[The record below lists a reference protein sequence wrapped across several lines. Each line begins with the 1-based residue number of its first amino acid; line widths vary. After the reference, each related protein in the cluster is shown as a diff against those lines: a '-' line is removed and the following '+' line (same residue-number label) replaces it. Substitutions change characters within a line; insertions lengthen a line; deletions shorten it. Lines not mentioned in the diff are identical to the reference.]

1 MREELSSSSPPHRDQ
16 AGAQIFATPSISRSE
31 TGSRSASEE
40 LENLALRY
48 ANEAIQ
54 FDRQGSKGM
63 AISRYQRACEVL
75 LKLCSL
81 YPEAPLNRV
90 YMEHVDNYRRR
101 IKELNDNGDR
111 VSLSRGPSAS
121 AEQIEHFSPIE
132 KPNVRWS
139 DIADLRD
146 AKMAVEESVIYPVRR
161 PDLFPLGW
169 PRGILFFGPPGCGK
183 TLLAAA
189 IATEINADFFCV
201 DAATVMSKWLGE
213 SEKNVSNLF
222 QQARRTTASGRPS
235 IIFVD
240 EVDSL
245 VGIRA
250 EEVGGEV
257 RTRNQ
262 FLKETDSILDKANP
276 IHVYVVGA
284 TNKPWVLDEPFI
296 RRFQK
301 RIFVPLP
308 NAEARTELISIY
320 SKNLAFSDD
329 VSFDELVRMT
339 DGFSGSDVRDIL
351 QAVQIKVVRE
361 LFESKSASDRSK
373 PRAICMQDIREILRR
388 RRPSVSRDM
397 LRYYD
402 KWYETYKAL

>member
-1 MREELSSSSPPHRDQ
+1 VREELSLSSAPHRDQ
-16 AGAQIFATPSISRSE
+16 DSVQAFRTPSALKSE
-31 TGSRSASEE
+31 MGPASASEE
-40 LENLALRY
+40 LENIALRY
-48 ANEAIQ
+48 LNEAIHL
-54 FDRQGSKGM
+54 DRQGSKGM
-63 AISRYQRACEVL
+63 AVSRYQRACEVL

-81 YPEAPLNRV
+81 YPEAPVNRV
-90 YMEHVDNYRRR
+90 YMEHVENCRRR
-101 IKELNDNGDR
+101 IKQLNDQGDG
-111 VSLSRGPSAS
+111 VNATHLTSVS
-121 AEQIEHFSPIE
+121 AEPIEPLSPIE

-139 DIADLRD
+139 DIADLHD
-146 AKMAVEESVIYPVRR
+146 AKAAVEESVIYPVRR

-189 IATEINADFFCV
+189 IATEINAEFFCV

-213 SEKNVSNLF
+213 SEKNVANLF
-222 QQARRTTASGRPS
+222 QGARRAATSGRPS

-245 VGIRA
+245 VGIRV

-262 FLKETDSILDKANP
+262 FLKEMDSILDKANL

-308 NAEARTELISIY
+308 NTEARTELISIY
-320 SKNLAFSDD
+320 SKNLNISED
-329 VSFDELVRMT
+329 VSADELIRVT
-339 DGFSGSDVRDIL
+339 DGFSGSDIRDIL
-351 QAVQIKVVRE
+351 QSAQIKVVRE
-361 LFESKSASDRSK
+361 LFQSGSLTDRSR
-373 PRAICMQDIREILRR
+373 PRAICMQDIRETLRK
-388 RRPSVSRDM
+388 RRPSVSSEM

-402 KWYETYKAL
+402 KWHETYKAL

>member
-1 MREELSSSSPPHRDQ
+1 L
-16 AGAQIFATPSISRSE
+16 A
-31 TGSRSASEE
+31 SASEE

-81 YPEAPLNRV
+81 YPEAPVNRV
-90 YMEHVDNYRRR
+90 YMEHVENYRRR
-101 IKELNDNGDR
+101 IKELNDQSGR
-111 VSLSRGPSAS
+111 ISPTHSAQQLT
-121 AEQIEHFSPIE
+121 EQVEPLTPIE

-139 DIADLRD
+139 DIADLHD
-146 AKMAVEESVIYPVRR
+146 AKKAIEESVIYPVKR

-189 IATEINADFFCV
+189 IATEINAEFFCV
-201 DAATVMSKWLGE
+201 DAATIMSKWLGE

-222 QQARRTTASGRPS
+222 QGARKAAASGRPA

-262 FLKETDSILDKANP
+262 FLKEMDSILDKANP
-276 IHVYVVGA
+276 VHVYMVGA

-308 NAEARTELISIY
+308 NAEARAELISIY
-320 SKNLAFSDD
+320 SKNLSISED
-329 VSFDELVRMT
+329 VSSEELVRMT
-339 DGFSGSDVRDIL
+339 DGFSGSDIRDIL
-351 QAVQIKVVRE
+351 QSAQIKVVRE
-361 LFESKSASDRSK
+361 LFESENVNGHSR
-373 PRAICMQDIREILRR
+373 PRPICMQDAREILRK
-388 RRPSVSRDM
+388 RRPSVSPEM

-402 KWYETYKAL
+402 KWFETYKAL

>member
-1 MREELSSSSPPHRDQ
+1 LSSSNPAHRNQNSVQTFAAPPLISPS
-16 AGAQIFATPSISRSE
+16 AGS
-31 TGSRSASEE
+31 GSPSEE
-40 LENLALRY
+40 LENLAVRY

-63 AISRYQRACEVL
+63 AVSRYQRACEVL

-81 YPEAPLNRV
+81 YPEAPLNKV
-90 YMEHVDNYRRR
+90 YMEHVENYRRR
-101 IKELNDNGDR
+101 IKELNDQTGR
-111 VSLSRGPSAS
+111 VSPTYPPDSS
-121 AEQIEHFSPIE
+121 AERIEPLASIE

-139 DIADLRD
+139 DIAGLQD
-146 AKMAVEESVIYPVRR
+146 AKKAIEESVIYPVKR

-189 IATEINADFFCV
+189 IATEINAEFFCV
-201 DAATVMSKWLGE
+201 DAATIMSKWLGE

-222 QQARRTTASGRPS
+222 QGARRAAANGRPS

-262 FLKETDSILDKANP
+262 FLKEMDSMLDKANP
-276 IHVYVVGA
+276 VHVYVVGA

-308 NAEARTELISIY
+308 NTEARAELISIY
-320 SKNLAFSDD
+320 AKNLATSDD
-329 VSFDELVRMT
+329 VSAEELVRLT
-339 DGFSGSDVRDIL
+339 EGFSGSDIRDIL
-351 QAVQIKVVRE
+351 QSAQIKVVRE
-361 LFESKSASDRSK
+361 LFESQKISERSR
-373 PRAICMQDIREILRR
+373 PRPISMQDIRDILGK
-388 RRPSVSRDM
+388 RRPSVSPEM

-402 KWYETYKAL
+402 KWHETFKAL

>member
-1 MREELSSSSPPHRDQ
+1 
-16 AGAQIFATPSISRSE
+16 
-31 TGSRSASEE
+31 
-40 LENLALRY
+40 
-48 ANEAIQ
+48 
-54 FDRQGSKGM
+54 M
-63 AISRYQRACEVL
+63 AVSRYQRACEVL

-81 YPEAPLNRV
+81 YPEATLNKV
-90 YMEHVDNYRRR
+90 YMEHVENYRRR
-101 IKELNDNGDR
+101 IKELNDQNGRFSLTHPPQLSTER
-111 VSLSRGPSAS
+111 VEPLA
-121 AEQIEHFSPIE
+121 PIE

-139 DIADLRD
+139 DIAGLQD
-146 AKMAVEESVIYPVRR
+146 AKKAIEESVIYPVKR

-169 PRGILFFGPPGCGK
+169 PRGVLFFGPPGCGK

-189 IATEINADFFCV
+189 IATEINAEFFCV
-201 DAATVMSKWLGE
+201 DAATIMSKWLGE

-222 QQARRTTASGRPS
+222 QGARRDAASGRPS
-235 IIFVD
+235 IIFID

-262 FLKETDSILDKANP
+262 FLKEMDSILDKANP

-308 NAEARTELISIY
+308 NTEARAELISIY
-320 SKNLAFSDD
+320 SKNLSTNED
-329 VSFDELVRMT
+329 VSSEELVRMT
-339 DGFSGSDVRDIL
+339 DGFSGSDIRDIL
-351 QAVQIKVVRE
+351 QSAQIKVVRE
-361 LFESKSASDRSK
+361 LFESQNISERSR
-373 PRAICMQDIREILRR
+373 PRPICMQDIRDVLRK
-388 RRPSVSRDM
+388 RRPSVSPEI